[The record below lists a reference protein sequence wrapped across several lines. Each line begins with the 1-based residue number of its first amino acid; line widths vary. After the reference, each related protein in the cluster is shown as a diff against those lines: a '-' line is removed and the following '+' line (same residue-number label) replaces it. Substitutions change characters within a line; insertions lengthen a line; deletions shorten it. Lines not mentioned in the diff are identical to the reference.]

1 MKNIQLSE
9 YSDDQIMDML
19 YHEKSDELK
28 QLAISVAEYHPN
40 YQFAQDLCF
49 FLLDNENEE
58 IRGNALLGL
67 SFIARRFKQ
76 LDVETLIS
84 LLRKYRFT
92 SPKEKSRAEDALE
105 DISLFT
111 GVELDKLYK
120 EYKNN

>member
-9 YSDDQIMDML
+9 YSDDEIMDKL
-19 YHEKSDELK
+19 YHGNNDELK
-28 QLAISVAEYHPN
+28 TLAISVAEYHPN
-40 YQFAQDLCF
+40 YLFAQDLCF

-76 LDVETLIS
+76 LDVDTLIS
-84 LLRKYRFT
+84 LLRKHRFT
-92 SPKEKSRAEDALE
+92 SSKKKSRAEDAFE

-111 GVELDKLYK
+111 GVEIDKSDFA
-120 EYKNN
+120 